1 MKSLRRLILFLP
13 YWFNALVALIEG
25 FFVVA
30 SERKGVIRSPERVL
44 VVRVDGI
51 GDFVLW
57 IEAARALRRIYPPN
71 VIR

>member
-1 MKSLRRLILFLP
+1 MYCR
-13 YWFNALVALIEG
+13 VALIEG
-25 FFVVA
+25 FLVVVLV
-30 SERKGVIRSPERVL
+30 RKDVIRSPQRVL

-57 IEAARALRRIYPPN
+57 IEAARALRRIIPN